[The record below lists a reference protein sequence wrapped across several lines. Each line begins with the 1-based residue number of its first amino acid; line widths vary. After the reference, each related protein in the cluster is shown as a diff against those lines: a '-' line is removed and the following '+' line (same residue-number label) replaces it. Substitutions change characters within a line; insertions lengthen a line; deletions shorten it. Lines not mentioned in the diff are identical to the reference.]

1 VLRFLAFAVRDQPG
15 VVAAQ
20 IRSALDGGHVART

>member
-1 VLRFLAFAVRDQPG
+1 MRFTWHDLKQRPG

-20 IRSALDGGHVART
+20 IRAVLERRQAG